1 MFSKVKKLPTIRLM
15 QSTIILSLLRLNI
28 NETGRFVFSLIW
40 DLRIMIGTIS
50 YENFQNKYFFIA
62 NIFKFYY

>member
-1 MFSKVKKLPTIRLM
+1 MFSKVKKLPIIRLM
-15 QSTIILSLLRLNI
+15 QSTIVISLLWLNI
-28 NETGRFVFSLIW
+28 NETGRFVSTW